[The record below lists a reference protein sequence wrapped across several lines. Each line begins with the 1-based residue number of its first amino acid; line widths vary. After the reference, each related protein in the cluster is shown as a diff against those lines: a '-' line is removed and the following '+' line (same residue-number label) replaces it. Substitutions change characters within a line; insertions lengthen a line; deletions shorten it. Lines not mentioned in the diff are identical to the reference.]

1 MAWRHARS
9 LQSGRPTQGALLQL
23 PVAERGIG
31 ADQRCG
37 IGVQDGAPGADRGW
51 RLALARAANDEIA
64 LPLDVARMSVTR
76 RSLAELLEVAPERAL
91 IAVLEG
97 PGDGLGILTFSP
109 PVLSAMIEMQTMGR
123 VGSGAPAVRK
133 PTRTDATMVAGVI
146 DRALEDLEAGLE
158 YDPDLIWAGGFRY
171 ASFLDDPRPLG
182 LLLEEASYR
191 VLEAEVRLAGG
202 AKSGQVL
209 LALPAEGRGR
219 TPRPTPEA
227 TPAPVA
233 QAQFTTALTAQVMLT
248 EAELA
253 AVLHRTTIPLSQVM
267 GLVPGAILPLPM
279 AALDR
284 IVLQGLDGRQ
294 LAVGRLGQNRGMRAV
309 RLILEPV
316 AAETPV
322 PEAPPVLKVV
332 GG

>member
-1 MAWRHARS
+1 MVKGDVIRRKAAA
-9 LQSGRPTQGALLQL
+9 GRL
-23 PVAERGIG
+23 E
-31 ADQRCG
+31 
-37 IGVQDGAPGADRGW
+37 VQDGAPGADRGW

-97 PGDGLGILTFSP
+97 PGDGLGILTLSP
-109 PVLSAMIEMQTMGR
+109 PVLASMIEVQTMGR
-123 VGSGAPAVRK
+123 VGSGTPAVRR

-158 YDPDLIWAGGFRY
+158 YDPDLLWAGGFRY

-182 LLLEEASYR
+182 LLLEEDSYR
-191 VLEAEVRLAGG
+191 VLDADVRLAGG
-202 AKSGQVL
+202 SRSGQIL
-209 LALPAEGRGR
+209 LALPADGRGR
-219 TPRPTPEA
+219 APRPMPEA

-233 QAQFTTALTAQVMLT
+233 QAQFTKALTDQVMVT

-253 AVLHRTTIPLSQVM
+253 AVLHRTTIPLSHVM
-267 GLVPGAILPLPM
+267 GLEPGAILPMPM

-294 LAVGRLGQNRGMRAV
+294 LAVGKLGQNRGMRAV
-309 RLILEPV
+309 RLFPEPMADTAP
-316 AAETPV
+316 AAE
-322 PEAPPVLKVV
+322 PPVLKVV